1 MRATF
6 NYDAMRRAMRTVSLR
21 FFSWNPKPGSGWQ
34 LSWKLVRLN
43 YLVLTA
49 EISLAAASA
58 LLFYSPAFFLRR
70 LVAYLEVNPGRE
82 EKGWGWVYVV
92 GLFVTNATMFLS
104 KFLLH
109 LHNINSLSDIQYP
122 VNFGLLRL
130 QWYNADYA
138 SNLIPHFSPKVLF
151 EKT

>member
-58 LLFYSPAFFLRR
+58 L